1 MTTNNYF
8 LNPEERLNKSNFEDW
23 YPTVSSI
30 LKSKKLLD
38 YISSDVLTT
47 MANDVRN
54 GTKTQQDL
62 EDAKVKDSVVRA
74 FILTSITKEVKKK
87 IRNSK
92 TAYNIMAKIKE
103 HYDKSKSNDVDHY
116 IRKLNSL
123 KSKNIDDSLEV
134 ISEIIDIFE
143 ILDEK
148 NYRLGTLEK
157 AKYINFAVP
166 TEIRLR
172 LPLKHDMDIDDF
184 VSNVKE
190 QINVLQYFLGKT
202 TGKETKSNKIDDFMD
217 IDYHVREQRR
227 ISTLNHCRKSNKKD
241 NSRKYISN
249 VELSED
255 YSSDVDT
262 KENTCFDEIKPLFK
276 KQVCNIEST
285 T

>member
-1 MTTNNYF
+1 
-8 LNPEERLNKSNFEDW
+8 
-23 YPTVSSI
+23 
-30 LKSKKLLD
+30 
-38 YISSDVLTT
+38 

-217 IDYHVREQRR
+217 IDYVEKPRHNNIKRENNYCYICEMKGHTTDKCGFNQHVREQRR